1 MATEVISHPAK
12 KRARP
17 AAAKGKPRKKAAKPR
32 KVKPIESVRRAL
44 EMMKPQLAIAL
55 PPHLTADR
63 LLRVV
68 LTVLQSTPALLEC
81 DRTSLYRAVI
91 TCAQLGLEPDGV
103 LGQAYLVPSRGK
115 VQLVPGYRGFIALA
129 RNSGQITSINAQ
141 AVHRNDRFE
150 FAYGLAERLEH
161 VPAEGSRGEITHFY
175 AYVKFKDGGHHFDVM
190 SRGEVDAVRDR
201 SESYRAYRAGKIED
215 TAWVTGYAEMGKKT
229 VIRRIAK
236 FLPLA
241 VQKAAAL
248 ADFYESGQHAELDDL
263 GEVVVDLPEAESAP
277 VAEPAPP
284 PRSRLDAFAA
294 SGREPSVR
302 RGPVAAPQPVPLP
315 AEGLDL
321 SEDELAGLFPAAHV
335 IRILDAVVEREMPE
349 DVLAAIVG
357 KPLDDVTEEDEAEIL
372 QAIAAWRP

>member
-1 MATEVISHPAK
+1 MAALEAGPK
-12 KRARP
+12 
-17 AAAKGKPRKKAAKPR
+17 RKKAKPSSR

-44 EMMKPQLAIAL
+44 ELMKPQLAIAL

-81 DRTSLYRAVI
+81 DRASLYRAVM

-115 VQLVPGYRGFIALA
+115 VHLVPGYRGFIALA
-129 RNSGQITSINAQ
+129 RNSGEVTSINAQ
-141 AVHRNDRFE
+141 AVHRSDRFD
-150 FAYGLAERLEH
+150 FAYGLNERLEH

-175 AYVKFKDGGHHFDVM
+175 AYAKFKDGGHHFDVM

-201 SESYRAYRAGKIED
+201 SESYQAYRAGKIED

-236 FLPLA
+236 FLPPA

-248 ADFYESGQHAELDDL
+248 ADLYESGKHAALDDL
-263 GEVVVDLPEAESAP
+263 GEIVVDLPEIESAP
-277 VAEPAPP
+277 DEEKVPAPT

-294 SGREPSVR
+294 AERVESARIV
-302 RGPVAAPQPVPLP
+302 PVVAPQPESWLP
-315 AEGLDL
+315 SEGIAL
-321 SEDELAGLFPAAHV
+321 SEEELAGLFPPAH
-335 IRILDAVVEREMPE
+335 ILRILDAVAEREMLE
-349 DVLAAIVG
+349 EELAAIVG

-372 QAIAAWRP
+372 RVIGEWTPQQSD